1 MLEVKNIAFRAEDGK
16 EIVKNISFS
25 APKGQI
31 VAITGPNGGGKST
44 IAKLIAG
51 IYEAS
56 GGSILLG
63 GEDITVLDITERA
76 KKGIGY
82 GFQRPVC
89 FKGFKVRDMLN
100 ISAGRELSGDELK
113 ELMGTVGLCMRDYI
127 DREINTNLSGGEQ
140 KRIEIASVLARG
152 AEYNVFDEPEAGID
166 IWSFQKLI
174 SVFDELR
181 KNEKAG
187 QIIISHQRGILDI
200 ADKIV
205 VISGGEVVKEGTP
218 SEILPTLFD
227 APASCHCPVGKR
239 CGNE

>member
-1 MLEVKNIAFRAEDGK
+1 MLEVKNIVFKAEDGK

-51 IYEAS
+51 IYEAAS
-56 GGSILLG
+56 GSVLLN
-63 GEDITVLDITERA
+63 GEDITALDITERA

-100 ISAGRELSGDELK
+100 ISAGKELSDDELK

-127 DREINTNLSGGEQ
+127 DREINSNLSGGEQ

-152 AEYNVFDEPEAGID
+152 AEFNVFDEPEAGID

-174 SVFDELR
+174 SVFETLR
-181 KNEKAG
+181 KNDKAG
-187 QIIISHQRGILDI
+187 QVIISHQRGILDI

-205 VISGGEVVKEGTP
+205 VISGGEVIKEGAP

-227 APASCHCPVGKR
+227 TPASCNCPVGKR
-239 CGNE
+239 CGDE